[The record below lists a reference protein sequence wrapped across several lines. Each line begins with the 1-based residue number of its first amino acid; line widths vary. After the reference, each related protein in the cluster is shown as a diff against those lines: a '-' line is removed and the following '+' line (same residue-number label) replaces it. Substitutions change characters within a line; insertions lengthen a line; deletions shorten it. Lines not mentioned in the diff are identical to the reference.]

1 MTDVPD
7 NEAAFYKP
15 GSRALGEII
24 YFTNGRYGRFL
35 NLANDG
41 ISRLLRIY
49 GEWAQPEVDLLTNL
63 VAEGDTVLDVGANI
77 GTITVPL
84 AKRVGSSGRV
94 VAFEAQPAIHML
106 LSANLA
112 LNELLTVRALNL
124 AVGDQ
129 SGFIDVP
136 DLDYSKNANFG
147 GISFAA
153 QAIAGQSG
161 VSRVACEAIDDLL
174 PDLTSCRLMK
184 IDVEGMEA
192 AVLSGAEGFIRRHRP
207 LIYCEAD
214 HRLGFDRIIDFAR
227 AKEYRAYWHC
237 FPGYNANN
245 FFGVTDNY
253 YGIGGD
259 VNLLLVPNER
269 DQHIT
274 GHVAQEFEE
283 VHRFLPDFIL
293 A

>member
-1 MTDVPD
+1 MTDVPED
-7 NEAAFYKP
+7 ETAFYKP
-15 GSRALGEII
+15 GSTALGEIVH
-24 YFTNGRYGRFL
+24 FTNGRYGRFL

-41 ISRLLRIY
+41 ISQMLRIY

-63 VAEGDTVLDVGANI
+63 VAPGDTVLDLGANI

-84 AKRVGSSGRV
+84 AKRVGNSGRV
-94 VAFEAQPAIHML
+94 VAFEAQPAIYL
-106 LSANLA
+106 LLAANLA
-112 LNELLTVRALNL
+112 LNELLAVRALNL

-136 DLDYSKNANFG
+136 ELDYSQRTNFG
-147 GISFAA
+147 GISFAD
-153 QAIAGQSG
+153 QAIAVQGG
-161 VSRVACEAIDDLL
+161 ASRVACEAIDDLL
-174 PDLTSCRLMK
+174 PDLKSCRLMK

-207 LIYCEAD
+207 VIYCEAD
-214 HRLGFDRIIDFAR
+214 RRSCFDRIIDFAR

-237 FPGYNANN
+237 FRGYNPNN
-245 FFGVTDNY
+245 FFGVVENY

-274 GHVAQEFEE
+274 GHIAQEFEE

>member
-1 MTDVPD
+1 MTDFSLDETV
-7 NEAAFYKP
+7 FYKR
-15 GSRALGEII
+15 GSAALGEIVH
-24 YFTNGRYGRFL
+24 FTNGRYGRFL
-35 NLANDG
+35 NLAKDG
-41 ISRLLRIY
+41 ISQLLRIY

-63 VAEGDTVLDVGANI
+63 VAPGDTVLDIGANI

-84 AKRVGSSGRV
+84 AKRVGTTGRV
-94 VAFEAQPAIHML
+94 VAFEAQPTIHML
-106 LSANLA
+106 LAANLA

-124 AVGDQ
+124 AVGDE

-136 DLDYSKNANFG
+136 ELDYSQSANFG
-147 GISFAA
+147 GISFAD
-153 QAIAGQSG
+153 QAVAVQGG

-174 PDLTSCRLMK
+174 PDLKSCRLIK

-214 HRLGFDRIIDFAR
+214 HRSTFDRIIDFAL

-237 FPGYNANN
+237 FRGYNPDN
-245 FFGVTDNY
+245 FFGVTENY

-269 DQHIT
+269 DSHIS
-274 GHVAQEFEE
+274 GYVAQEFEE
-283 VHRFLPDFIL
+283 VLRFLPDFIL
-293 A
+293 S